1 MVKTGSGQ
9 RLEKRPAA
17 SRIDLDVKVII
28 LQNLRGFDWLWD
40 QANIAL
46 FRAEAHALE
55 MEWLGR
61 GSVSISYARVFG
73 LATTLYTIER
83 MDGCPSMFKKLGF
96 AFGEA
101 LGKPSF
107 SCGVENWLV
116 IEENYSEFWECM
128 GVIR

>member
-1 MVKTGSGQ
+1 MTVRNTHVKTGSGQ

-61 GSVSISYARVFG
+61 GSVLMSCHVQRVFEAQKGIGDG
-73 LATTLYTIER
+73 L
-83 MDGCPSMFKKLGF
+83 D
-96 AFGEA
+96 
-101 LGKPSF
+101 
-107 SCGVENWLV
+107 
-116 IEENYSEFWECM
+116 
-128 GVIR
+128 